1 MSGIPVD
8 QYKILTF
15 GVCSALAGL
24 SGVILAGRVNSGQP
38 IAAESHN
45 LDAIASV
52 IIGGTSL
59 FGGRGGVGK
68 TLIGTLILGILRN
81 GLNLIG
87 VTPYWQRVFIGALI
101 IVTVVIDRVQHRK
114 EA

>member
-1 MSGIPVD
+1 M
-8 QYKILTF
+8 
-15 GVCSALAGL
+15 AGL
-24 SGVILAGRVNSGQP
+24 SGTILAGRVNSGQP
-38 IAAESHN
+38 IAGETHN

-68 TLIGTLILGILRN
+68 TLTGTLILGILRN